1 MSSASTFANNVVAVL
16 QEREQEKKFCFELFF
31 TDHSLGGCWRRSL
44 PLRLSTLKI
53 KKVHF
58 LRNGN
63 ENKTNHLHAGQCK
76 TLMMSDTFI
85 IRTQ

>member
-16 QEREQEKKFCFELFF
+16 HEREQEKVCFELLF
-31 TDHSLGGCWRRSL
+31 TDHSLGVGWRRSL

-58 LRNGN
+58 LRNGK
-63 ENKTNHLHAGQCK
+63 EEKTNHLHAGQCK
-76 TLMMSDTFI
+76 TLMMSDIVI